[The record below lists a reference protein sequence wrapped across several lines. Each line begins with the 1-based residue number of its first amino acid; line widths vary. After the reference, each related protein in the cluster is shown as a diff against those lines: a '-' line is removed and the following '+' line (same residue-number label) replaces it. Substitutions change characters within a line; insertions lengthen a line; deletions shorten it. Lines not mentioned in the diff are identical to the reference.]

1 MDEDSDGVIKVDHIL
16 KVIELL
22 GTAHAKLPAKDIRQI
37 VEMLAKEDLL
47 QVEENI
53 EESMALHSD
62 ADDSFCIDAAYDQNL
77 HDLEAAAKLNEE
89 LHDEKRENFDMNL
102 TDKKYDLK
110 DTATDIG
117 EKMDSPGQDIEAFSD
132 EKNSHPSNDED
143 EEIKVKVKLSDK
155 QKSDPINLK

>member
-22 GTAHAKLPAKDIRQI
+22 GTAHTKMPAKEIRQI

-77 HDLEAAAKLNEE
+77 HDLEAAAKLNSDE
-89 LHDEKRENFDMNL
+89 LHDMNL
-102 TDKKYDLK
+102 ADKKHNLNDN
-110 DTATDIG
+110 ATDIA
-117 EKMDSPGQDIEAFSD
+117 ETTSSPGQDGEEFLD
-132 EKNSHPSNDED
+132 ENKSYPQKNED
-143 EEIKVKVKLSDK
+143 EERKQIKVKLSDK
-155 QKSDPINLK
+155 KKSDSINLK